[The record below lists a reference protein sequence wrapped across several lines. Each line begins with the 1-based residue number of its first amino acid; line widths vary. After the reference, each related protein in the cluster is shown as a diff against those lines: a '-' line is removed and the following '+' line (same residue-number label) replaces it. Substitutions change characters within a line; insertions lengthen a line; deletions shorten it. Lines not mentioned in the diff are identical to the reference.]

1 MFIKQFI
8 DTLLSYLVPY
18 TKLGEPLVLT
28 YFISQFENKYFL
40 QKLSH
45 LKTNMGGAVM
55 VMIYAISAHQHWS
68 CEFESCIGEVY
79 SMQYYV
85 IKFVSDLRQVGFL
98 RALQFPSPK

>member
-18 TKLGEPLVLT
+18 YTELGEPLVLT
-28 YFISQFENKYFL
+28 YFISQFENKYSL

-55 VMIYAISAHQHWS
+55 VVIYAIGAYHH
-68 CEFESCIGEVY
+68 
-79 SMQYYV
+79 
-85 IKFVSDLRQVGFL
+85 
-98 RALQFPSPK
+98 